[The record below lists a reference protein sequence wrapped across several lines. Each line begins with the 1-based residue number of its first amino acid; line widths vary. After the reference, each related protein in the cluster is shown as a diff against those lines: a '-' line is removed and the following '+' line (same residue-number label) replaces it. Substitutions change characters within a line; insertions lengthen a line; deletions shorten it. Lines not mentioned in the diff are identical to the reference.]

1 MKANAAERGLSHPN
15 KLLLYMRKLLLG
27 LLLFSTLAEAQT
39 WPARSV
45 RFIVPF
51 PPGGSTDVAARTLAE
66 KLTRAFGQ
74 QVVVDN
80 RGGGGGAIG
89 TVEAARAAPDGYTLL
104 FVADPVITLHLV
116 VKNVQFD
123 MQRDFSAVTQVTTQ
137 PIAVAVHSSLPV
149 KSVHE
154 LIAYAKANPGK
165 LSFAHSG
172 TGSGQHMSGEL
183 LKKMTGIDIVHI
195 PYKGGGPAVQDLV
208 GGQVPMG
215 VLGSTPLIPHHKA
228 GRIRIIA
235 FTSKERF
242 APLPDIP
249 TLHESGF
256 PGFDTGQWLG
266 LLAPRGTPAEIVSRL
281 HLESVNALALPDVKE
296 RLAQAALQPVGNTPR
311 EFEAVIRA
319 DIERWGRLGREL
331 GLEPQ

>member
-1 MKANAAERGLSHPN
+1 MK
-15 KLLLYMRKLLLG
+15 KVLLLAV
-27 LLLFSTLAEAQT
+27 LAFAAGAQAQT
-39 WPARSV
+39 WPSKAV

-51 PPGGSTDVAARTLAE
+51 PPGGSTDVAARTVAD
-66 KLTRAFGQ
+66 KLTRALGA
-74 QVVVDN
+74 QVLVEN
-80 RGGGGGAIG
+80 RAGGGGAIG

-104 FVADPVITLHLV
+104 FAADPVITLHLV
-116 VKNVQFD
+116 VKNMQFD
-123 MQRDFSAVTQVTTQ
+123 MQRDFIAVTQVTTQ

-149 KSVHE
+149 KDVQK

-183 LKKMTGIDIVHI
+183 LKKMAGIDMVHV

-208 GGQVPMG
+208 GGQVPVG

-242 APLPDIP
+242 PPMPEIP
-249 TLHESGF
+249 TLHESGLV
-256 PGFDTGQWLG
+256 GFDTTQWLG
-266 LLAPRGTPAEIVSRL
+266 ILAPKGTPAEIVDRVYAETRKA
-281 HLESVNALALPDVKE
+281 LELQDVKE
-296 RLAQAALQPVGNTPR
+296 KLAQAALQPVGNSPK
-311 EFEAVIRA
+311 EFEALIRA
-319 DIERWGRLGREL
+319 DLERWTAVAKEL
-331 GLEPQ
+331 KLEPQ

>member
-1 MKANAAERGLSHPN
+1 VIRAF
-15 KLLLYMRKLLLG
+15 LLG
-27 LLLFSTLAEAQT
+27 LALVTGQACAQA
-39 WPARSV
+39 WPAKPV

-51 PPGGSTDVAARTLAE
+51 PPGGSTDVAARAVAE
-66 KLTRAFGQ
+66 RLTRSLGQ
-74 QVVVDN
+74 QVLVDN

-123 MQRDFSAVTQVTTQ
+123 MQRDFSAITQVTTQ

-149 KSVHE
+149 KSVQE
-154 LIAYAKANPGK
+154 LIAYARANPGK

-183 LKKMTGIDIVHI
+183 LKKMAGIDIVHI

-208 GGQVPMG
+208 AGQVPMG
-215 VLGSTPLIPHHKA
+215 VLGSTPLIPHHKS

-242 APLPDIP
+242 APMPEIP
-249 TLHESGF
+249 TLHESGLA
-256 PGFDTGQWLG
+256 GFDTTQWLG
-266 LLAPRGTPAEIVSRL
+266 ILAPKGTPAEIISRM
-281 HLESVNALALPDVKE
+281 HLETAKALAVPEVRE
-296 RLAQAALQPVGNTPR
+296 RLAQAALQAVGSTPK
-311 EFEAVIRA
+311 EFDALIRS
-319 DIERWGRLGREL
+319 DLERWSRLATDL
-331 GLEPQ
+331 GLQPQ

>member
-1 MKANAAERGLSHPN
+1 VIRAV
-15 KLLLYMRKLLLG
+15 LLG
-27 LLLFSTLAEAQT
+27 FALVTGQAWAQA
-39 WPARSV
+39 WPAKPV

-51 PPGGSTDVAARTLAE
+51 PPGGSTDVAARTVAE
-66 KLTRAFGQ
+66 RLSRSFGQ

-89 TVEAARAAPDGYTLL
+89 TVEAARAAPDGHTLL

-137 PIAVAVHSSLPV
+137 PIAVAVHASLPV
-149 KSVHE
+149 ASVQE

-183 LKKMTGIDIVHI
+183 LKKMAGIDIVHV

-208 GGQVPMG
+208 AGQVPMG
-215 VLGSTPLIPHHKA
+215 VLGSTPLIPHHRS
-228 GRIRIIA
+228 GRIRIVA

-242 APLPDIP
+242 APMPEIP
-249 TLHESGF
+249 TLHESGLA
-256 PGFDTGQWLG
+256 GFDTTQWLG
-266 LLAPRGTPAEIVSRL
+266 ILAPKGTPAEIISRVQV
-281 HLESVNALALPDVKE
+281 ETAKALAQPEVKE
-296 RLAQAALQPVGNTPR
+296 RLAQAALLAVGGTPR
-311 EFEAVIRA
+311 EFEALIRA
-319 DIERWGRLGREL
+319 DLERWTAIAKEL
-331 GLEPQ
+331 KLEPQ

>member
-1 MKANAAERGLSHPN
+1 MKKLFLFALFAFAA
-15 KLLLYMRKLLLG
+15 Y
-27 LLLFSTLAEAQT
+27 AQAQP
-39 WPARSV
+39 WPAKPV

-51 PPGGSTDVAARTLAE
+51 PPGGSTDVAARTLAD
-66 KLTRAFGQ
+66 KLGRALGA
-74 QVVVDN
+74 QVVVEN
-80 RGGGGGAIG
+80 RAGGGGAIG
-89 TVEAARAAPDGYTLL
+89 TVEVARAAPDGHTLL
-104 FVADPVITLHLV
+104 FAADPVITLHLV

-123 MQRDFSAVTQVTTQ
+123 MRRDFTAVTQVTTQ

-149 KSVHE
+149 RNVQE

-183 LKKMTGIDIVHI
+183 LKKMAGIDMVHV

-208 GGQVPMG
+208 GGQVPVG

-242 APLPDIP
+242 PPMPEIP
-249 TLHESGF
+249 TLHESGLA
-256 PGFDTGQWLG
+256 GFDTTQWLG
-266 LLAPRGTPAEIVSRL
+266 ILAPKGTPAEIVNRVYAETRKA
-281 HLESVNALALPDVKE
+281 LELQDVKE
-296 RLAQAALQPVGNTPR
+296 RLAQAALQPVGSSPK
-311 EFEAVIRA
+311 EFDALIRG
-319 DIERWGRLGREL
+319 DLERWTAVAKEL
-331 GLEPQ
+331 KLEPQ

>member
-1 MKANAAERGLSHPN
+1 VKILSLLAALA
-15 KLLLYMRKLLLG
+15 L
-27 LLLFSTLAEAQT
+27 STLVHAQT
-39 WPARSV
+39 WPAKSV

-51 PPGGSTDVAARTLAE
+51 PPGGSTDVAARTVAE
-66 KLTRAFGQ
+66 KLSRALGQ
-74 QVVVDN
+74 QVLVDN

-123 MQRDFSAVTQVTTQ
+123 MQRDFTAVTQVTTQ
-137 PIAVAVHSSLPV
+137 PIAVAVHASLPV
-149 KSVHE
+149 RSVQE
-154 LIAYAKANPGK
+154 LIAYARANPGK

-183 LKKMTGIDIVHI
+183 LKKMAGIDMVHI

-208 GGQVPMG
+208 AGQVPVG
-215 VLGSTPLIPHHKA
+215 VLGSTPLIPHHKS

-242 APLPDIP
+242 GPMPEIP
-249 TLHESGF
+249 TLHESGLA
-256 PGFDTGQWLG
+256 GFDTTQWLG
-266 LLAPRGTPAEIVSRL
+266 ILAPKGTPAQVVARVHGETAK
-281 HLESVNALALPDVKE
+281 ALALPDVKE
-296 RLAQAALQPVGNTPR
+296 RLAQAALLAVGSTPK
-311 EFEAVIRA
+311 EFENLIRA
-319 DIERWGRLGREL
+319 DLERWTAIAKEL
-331 GLEPQ
+331 RLEPQ

>member
-1 MKANAAERGLSHPN
+1 MTRAAAA
-15 KLLLYMRKLLLG
+15 
-27 LLLFSTLAEAQT
+27 LLFAFATALAHAQT
-39 WPARSV
+39 WPAKPV

-51 PPGGSTDVAARTLAE
+51 PPGGSTDVAARTVAE
-66 KLTRAFGQ
+66 KMSRALGQ

-123 MQRDFSAVTQVTTQ
+123 MQRDFTAITQVTTQ
-137 PIAVAVHSSLPV
+137 PIAVAVHASLPV
-149 KSVHE
+149 NSVQE
-154 LIAYAKANPGK
+154 LISYARANPGK

-183 LKKMTGIDIVHI
+183 LKKMARIDMVHV

-208 GGQVPMG
+208 GGQVPVG

-242 APLPDIP
+242 APMPEIP
-249 TLHESGF
+249 TLHESGLA
-256 PGFDTGQWLG
+256 GFDTTQWLG
-266 LLAPRGTPAEIVSRL
+266 ILAPKGTPAEVVSKV
-281 HLESVNALALPDVKE
+281 HAEAVKALALQDVKE
-296 RLAQAALQPVGNTPR
+296 RLAQAALQAVGSTPK
-311 EFEAVIRA
+311 EFESLIRA
-319 DIERWGRLGREL
+319 DLERWTAIAREL
-331 GLEPQ
+331 KLEPQ

>member
-1 MKANAAERGLSHPN
+1 MRTLFFSAA
-15 KLLLYMRKLLLG
+15 LG
-27 LLLFSTLAEAQT
+27 LAAAAYGQT
-39 WPARSV
+39 WPARPV

-66 KLTRAFGQ
+66 KLSRPLGQ

-123 MQRDFSAVTQVTTQ
+123 LQRDFAAITQVTTQ
-137 PIAVAVHSSLPV
+137 PIAVAVHASLPV
-149 KSVHE
+149 KSLHE
-154 LIAYAKANPGK
+154 LVAYAKANPGK

-183 LKKMTGIDIVHI
+183 LKKMAGIDMVHV
-195 PYKGGGPAVQDLV
+195 PYKGGAPAVQDLV
-208 GGQVPMG
+208 AGQVPVG

-242 APLPDIP
+242 APMPEIP
-249 TLHESGF
+249 TLHESGLA
-256 PGFDTGQWLG
+256 GFDTTQWLG
-266 LLAPRGTPAEIVSRL
+266 ILAPKGAPAVVISRV
-281 HLESVNALALPDVKE
+281 HAETVKALGLADVKE
-296 RLAQAALQPVGNTPR
+296 RLAQAALAPVGSTPKQ
-311 EFEAVIRA
+311 FEALIRA
-319 DIERWGRLGREL
+319 DLERWTAIAREL
-331 GLEPQ
+331 KLEPQ

>member
-1 MKANAAERGLSHPN
+1 MAPAW
-15 KLLLYMRKLLLG
+15 
-27 LLLFSTLAEAQT
+27 AQT
-39 WPARSV
+39 WPAKPV

-51 PPGGSTDVAARTLAE
+51 PPGGSTDVAARTVAE
-66 KLTRAFGQ
+66 KLSRALNQ

-89 TVEAARAAPDGYTLL
+89 TVEAARAPADGYTLL

-123 MQRDFSAVTQVTTQ
+123 LQRDFAAITQVTTQ

-149 KSVHE
+149 KSVQE
-154 LIAYAKANPGK
+154 LIAYAKAHPGK

-183 LKKMTGIDIVHI
+183 LKKMAGIDIVHI

-242 APLPDIP
+242 APMPEIP

-256 PGFDTGQWLG
+256 AGFDTTQWLG
-266 LLAPRGTPAEIVSRL
+266 ILAPKGTPAEIISRL
-281 HLESVNALALPDVKE
+281 HAESVKALALPDVRE
-296 RLAQAALQPVGNTPR
+296 RLAQAALLAVGSTPK
-311 EFEAVIRA
+311 EFEALIRA
-319 DIERWGRLGREL
+319 DLERWTAIAKEL
-331 GLEPQ
+331 KLEPQ

>member
-1 MKANAAERGLSHPN
+1 MR
-15 KLLLYMRKLLLG
+15 LLL
-27 LLLFSTLAEAQT
+27 LALAFAMVPAWAQT
-39 WPARSV
+39 WPAKPV

-51 PPGGSTDVAARTLAE
+51 PPGGSTDVAARTVGE
-66 KLTRAFGQ
+66 KLSRALGQ

-89 TVEAARAAPDGYTLL
+89 TVEAARAAADGYTLL

-123 MQRDFSAVTQVTTQ
+123 MQRDFAAITQVTTQ
-137 PIAVAVHSSLPV
+137 PIAVAVHSSVPV

-154 LIAYAKANPGK
+154 LVAYARANPGK

-183 LKKMTGIDIVHI
+183 FKKMAGIDIVHI

-208 GGQVPMG
+208 AGQVPMG
-215 VLGSTPLIPHHKA
+215 VLGSTPLIPHHKS

-242 APLPDIP
+242 PPMPEIP
-249 TLHESGF
+249 TLHESGLA
-256 PGFDTGQWLG
+256 GFDTTQWLG
-266 LLAPRGTPAEIVSRL
+266 MLAPKGTPAEIISRV
-281 HLESVNALALPDVKE
+281 HVETAKALALPEVRE
-296 RLAQAALQPVGNTPR
+296 RLAQAALQAVGSTPK
-311 EFEAVIRA
+311 EFEALIRA
-319 DIERWGRLGREL
+319 DLERWTAIAKEL
-331 GLEPQ
+331 KLEPQ